1 MAKKRPLDLEGIF
14 FCFFYTHTRGS
25 DTQTI
30 TLLRGSAT
38 QSHCYAALPH
48 NHTQTITLLRGS
60 ATHRQKFKMC
70 KEGCKE
76 GFNQL

>member
-38 QSHCYAALPH
+38 
-48 NHTQTITLLRGS
+48 
-60 ATHRQKFKMC
+60 HRQKFKMC